1 MIGISICI
9 YAFKASLLMGG
20 MWTVYACCLRS
31 EKLLHFNR
39 FVLLSVV
46 LLSMLLPFLPADIVR
61 SHVYSGSEVVV
72 VLPMVEVTGEQY
84 ISKTMEETSYSMI
97 DWVVGASLTVTGMLL
112 AWKAF
117 ALWQMF
123 CKVKQQC
130 YARERIRSVG
140 SIRFRYPVTVYHLVG
155 ASSSSFSWMHT
166 IMMAQKDEEEGKRE
180 ILLHE
185 SAHICRGHS
194 YDVLFL
200 NIVQAIFWFNP
211 FIYLLMHDMSNVN
224 EFEADDDVLH
234 AGVSMRD
241 YQNLLIKKAV
251 GSSSYTFANSF
262 NHSSLKKRITMMLQQ
277 NPSPWRSAKSLY
289 VALVAV
295 GTVGLLSVPQFAQ
308 GVSAKCKGTTKSLVS
323 KLVVP
328 KSHMATKSIQAERFE
343 SQPEVLET
351 VSQNQSEAESLSM
364 ATCEY
369 AYTEK
374 FVKAKEDSVS
384 PQEEPV
390 LDEVEVMPEYPGGR
404 VALMKF
410 LMENVRYPQVAIE
423 NGITG
428 RVIVRFVVEKDGKI
442 SNVKVE
448 KSVDPSLD
456 AEAKRVVQTMP
467 KWKPGK
473 RDGQPVRVKYALPVT
488 FRLSAE

>member
-1 MIGISICI
+1 MTGIFMCI
-9 YAFKASLLMGG
+9 YALKASLLMGA
-20 MWTVYACCLRS
+20 MWAAYACGIRS
-31 EKLLHFNR
+31 EKLLHVNR

-46 LLSMLLPFLPADIVR
+46 LLSMLLPLLPADFVR
-61 SHVYSGSEVVV
+61 SHVFSGSEVVV

-84 ISKTMEETSYSMI
+84 IPKTVEESSYSLT
-97 DWVVGASLTVTGMLL
+97 DWLMGISLTVTGMLL
-112 AWKAF
+112 VWKAF
-117 ALWQMF
+117 SLWQMF
-123 CKVKQQC
+123 HTVRRKC
-130 YARERIRSVG
+130 YASERIRSVG
-140 SIRFRYPVTVYHLVG
+140 PIRFHCPVTVCHLAG
-155 ASSSSFSWMHT
+155 TSPSFSWMHT
-166 IMMAQKDEEEGKRE
+166 IMMSQEDEEEGKRE

-185 SAHICRGHS
+185 SAHISRGHS

-211 FIYLLMHDMSNVN
+211 FIYLLMRDMSNVH

-308 GVSAKCKGTTKSLVS
+308 GVSAKCKGTTNSLASQLVAF
-323 KLVVP
+323 KL
-328 KSHMATKSIQAERFE
+328 HTAAKSIQTATLE
-343 SQPEVLET
+343 SQSEVLET
-351 VSQNQSEAESLSM
+351 VSQNQTKMEPLSM
-364 ATCEY
+364 TTREY
-369 AYTEK
+369 SYTENSVEEK
-374 FVKAKEDSVS
+374 KDSIS
-384 PQEEPV
+384 PQGEPV
-390 LDEVEVMPEYPGGR
+390 LDEVDVMPEYPGGR

-410 LMENVRYPQVAIE
+410 LMENVRYPQAAIE
-423 NGITG
+423 NNITG

-448 KSVDPSLD
+448 KSVDPTLD
-456 AEAKRVVQTMP
+456 AEAKRVVQAMP
-467 KWKPGK
+467 KWNPGK
-473 RDGQPVRVKYALPVT
+473 RDGQLVRVKYALPVT